1 MEKNMAFA
9 LNVFADSKFEIARR
23 KAIAL
28 YHTASPLDPA
38 LSNFVEDTQASFE
51 NKKLKLAFVV
61 AKQPEVGKS
70 FENPILKRYGGARA
84 MMKAGWHLIVCLEA
98 ADKGRA
104 VERIFS
110 DLGLG
115 NSIDVR
121 GVSAEFA
128 GQSII
133 GSVISY
139 SLSPKADG
147 IINEGRPGSVVVFAG
162 KDLQEQQGRMLA
174 HCRLLDASMNEA
186 TASIIRIG
194 NYVCRS
200 SAIATQT
207 NPDWHAMKDFRM
219 RVRNGFRLVVAQEA
233 TSVDD
238 VFRKVQTLIGHGV
251 NHDGRVPDDTYLTD
265 DQITVIHEGEDVSA
279 SFAEFT
285 KRLKAA
291 WFQTMY
297 F

>member
-9 LNVFADSKFEIARR
+9 LNVFADSKFETARR

-70 FENPILKRYGGARA
+70 FENPILKRYGGACA

-110 DLGLG
+110 DLALG

-162 KDLQEQQGRMLA
+162 KELQEQQGRMIA
-174 HCRLLDASMNEA
+174 HCRLLDANMRET
-186 TASIIRIG
+186 TASIMRIG
-194 NYVCRS
+194 NYICRS
-200 SAIATQT
+200 SALATRT
-207 NPDWHAMKDFRM
+207 NPDWHTMEDLRL

-233 TSVDD
+233 ISVDD

-251 NHDGRVPDDTYLTD
+251 NHDGRVPDDTYLTG
-265 DQITVIHEGEDVSA
+265 DQITVIHEDEDVSA
-279 SFAEFT
+279 SFAEFA
-285 KRLKAA
+285 KRLKAD
-291 WFQTMY
+291 WFQAMY

>member
-9 LNVFADSKFEIARR
+9 LNVFADSKFETARR

-70 FENPILKRYGGARA
+70 FENPVLKRYGGARA

-147 IINEGRPGSVVVFAG
+147 IINQGLPGSVVVFSG
-162 KDLQEQQGRMLA
+162 VDLREQTGRMIA
-174 HCRLLDASMNEA
+174 HCRLLDASTSEA
-186 TASIIRIG
+186 TASIMRIG
-194 NYVCRS
+194 NYICRS
-200 SAIATQT
+200 SAIATQA

-219 RVRNGFRLVVAQEA
+219 RVRNGFRFVVAQEA
-233 TSVDD
+233 SSVND

-251 NHDGRVPDDTYLTD
+251 NHDGRLPDDSYLTV
-265 DQITVIHEGEDVSA
+265 DQITIVHEGEDVSA
-279 SFAEFT
+279 AFTEFA
-285 KRLKAA
+285 KRLKAD
-291 WFQTMY
+291 WFQAMY